1 MAENKLIMQVRKIKK
16 LIEEKEGNH
25 KGGGGINEL
34 KTKNEIEIIK
44 PKIHPLPRL
53 IDKLLARLMKKKAT
67 QQYSEKRDHN
77 YK

>member
-34 KTKNEIEIIK
+34 KTKNEIEITK
-44 PKIHPLPRL
+44 PKIHPLPR
-53 IDKLLARLMKKKAT
+53 
-67 QQYSEKRDHN
+67 
-77 YK
+77 

>member
-25 KGGGGINEL
+25 KGGGGIKEKKN
-34 KTKNEIEIIK
+34 KNEMEISK
-44 PKIHPLPRL
+44 PKMHPLRRK